1 LYNKREENMSQILIK
16 NGYVISMNKN
26 REIFKNGSVLIE
38 DDKIKAVGKVEH
50 SLVNADAE
58 IYDAQGKIILPGLV
72 NTHVHLSQQLGRGVA
87 DDVVLLTWLRERVWP
102 YESSFNYEDSLIS
115 STACCVE
122 LIKTGVTTFLEAG
135 GQYVDAMAEAVE
147 KCGLRACLSK
157 STMDEGEG
165 LPKAWQ
171 KTAQE
176 ELDFQEELFKKY
188 NDTADGRIKIWFGL
202 RTIFNNSDE
211 LIKGTKTLADK
222 YNTGI
227 HMHVLEVKEEMD
239 YTRATRGET
248 TVEHMNRLGAL
259 GPNLVA
265 AHTVW
270 LTEREIDLFRLYD
283 VKVSHNPGAA
293 MKVVLGFAKIPEMLE
308 KGIAVSIGTDGAPSN
323 NRMDMMRD
331 MYLTSLIH
339 KGRTLNPKTVSA
351 EQVLEMATING
362 ARCALMEKEIGS
374 LEVGKKADLIIL
386 NPDTIHS
393 LPVIDPVANIV
404 YAMSSE
410 NVESNMCNGKWL
422 MKNREILF
430 LDEKDLLEKVKI
442 QNKKVMDKAGIVIP
456 DRFPVI
462 EIK

>member
-1 LYNKREENMSQILIK
+1 MSQILIK

-38 DDKIKAVGKVEH
+38 DDKIKAVGKVEP

-147 KCGLRACLSK
+147 ECGLRACLSK

-171 KTAQE
+171 KTTQE

>member
-1 LYNKREENMSQILIK
+1 MSQILIK

-38 DDKIKAVGKVEH
+38 DDKIKAVGKVEP

-171 KTAQE
+171 KTTQK

-222 YNTGI
+222 HNTGI

>member
-1 LYNKREENMSQILIK
+1 MSQILIK

-270 LTEREIDLFRLYD
+270 LTEGEIDLFRLYD

>member
-1 LYNKREENMSQILIK
+1 MSQILIK

-26 REIFKNGSVLIE
+26 REIFRNGSVLIE
-38 DDKIKAVGKVEH
+38 DDKIKAVGKVEP

-58 IYDAQGKIILPGLV
+58 IYDVQGKIILPGLV

-171 KTAQE
+171 KTTQE

>member
-1 LYNKREENMSQILIK
+1 MSQILIK

-171 KTAQE
+171 KTTQE

-188 NDTADGRIKIWFGL
+188 NNTAEGRIKIWFGL

-211 LIKGTKTLADK
+211 LIKGTKILADK
-222 YNTGI
+222 YKTGI

-239 YTRATRGET
+239 YTRATREET

-410 NVESNMCNGKWL
+410 NIESSMCNGKWL

-430 LDEKDLLEKVKI
+430 LDEKELLEKIKI

>member
-1 LYNKREENMSQILIK
+1 MSQILIK

-38 DDKIKAVGKVEH
+38 DDKIKAVGKVEP

-147 KCGLRACLSK
+147 ECGLRACLSK

-171 KTAQE
+171 KTTQE

-270 LTEREIDLFRLYD
+270 LTKREIDLFRLYD

>member
-1 LYNKREENMSQILIK
+1 MSQILIK
-16 NGYVISMNKN
+16 NGYIISMNKN
-26 REIFKNGSVLIE
+26 REIFKNGSILIE
-38 DDKIKAVGKVEH
+38 DDKIKAVGKVDP
-50 SLVNADAE
+50 SLINKNTE
-58 IYDAQGKIILPGLV
+58 IYDAEGKIILPGFI
-72 NTHVHLSQQLGRGVA
+72 NTHVHLSQQLGRGIA

-102 YESSFNYEDSLIS
+102 YESSFNYEDSFIS

-147 KCGLRACLSK
+147 MCGLRACLSK
-157 STMDEGEG
+157 SIMDEGEG
-165 LPKAWQ
+165 LPEAWQ
-171 KTAQE
+171 KTTQE

-188 NDTADGRIKIWFGL
+188 NNTANGRIKIWFGL

-211 LIKGTKTLADK
+211 LIKGTKLLADK

-227 HMHVLEVKEEMD
+227 HMHILEVKEEMD
-239 YTRATRGET
+239 YTRAIRGKT
-248 TVEHMNRLGAL
+248 TVEHLNRLGVL

-339 KGRTLNPKTVSA
+339 KGRTLNPKTISA

-362 ARCALMEKEIGS
+362 ARCALMENEIGS
-374 LEVGKKADLIIL
+374 LEIGKKADIIIL
-386 NPDTIHS
+386 NSDTIHS

-404 YAMSSE
+404 YAMGSE
-410 NVESNMCNGKWL
+410 NIESSMCNGRWL

-430 LDEKDLLEKVKI
+430 LDEKELLKKIKI
-442 QNKKVMDKAGIVIP
+442 QNEKIMNKAGVVIP
-456 DRFPVI
+456 NRFPVI
-462 EIK
+462 EID

>member
-1 LYNKREENMSQILIK
+1 MSQILIK
-16 NGYVISMNKN
+16 NGYVIYMNKN
-26 REIFKNGSVLIE
+26 REIFKNGSILIE
-38 DDKIKAVGKVEH
+38 NDRVKAVGRVDPSLINSDVE
-50 SLVNADAE
+50 VYNAL
-58 IYDAQGKIILPGLV
+58 GKIILPGFI

-102 YESSFNYEDSLIS
+102 YESSFDYEDSLVS

-171 KTAQE
+171 KTTQE

-188 NDTADGRIKIWFGL
+188 NNTAEGRIKIWFGL

-211 LIKGTKTLADK
+211 LIKGTKILADK
-222 YNTGI
+222 YKTGI

-239 YTRATRGET
+239 YTRATREET

-410 NVESNMCNGKWL
+410 NIESSMCNGKWL

-430 LDEKDLLEKVKI
+430 LDEKELLEKIKI

>member
-1 LYNKREENMSQILIK
+1 MSQILIK

-38 DDKIKAVGKVEH
+38 DDKIKAVGKVEP

-58 IYDAQGKIILPGLV
+58 IYDVQGKIILPGLV

>member
-1 LYNKREENMSQILIK
+1 MSQILIK

-26 REIFKNGSVLIE
+26 REIFKNGSILIE
-38 DDKIKAVGKVEH
+38 NDRIKAVGRVDPSLINSDVE
-50 SLVNADAE
+50 V
-58 IYDAQGKIILPGLV
+58 YDAQGKIILPGLI

-102 YESSFNYEDSLIS
+102 YESSFDYEDSLVS

-171 KTAQE
+171 KTTQE
-176 ELDFQEELFKKY
+176 ELDLQEELFKKY
-188 NDTADGRIKIWFGL
+188 NNTAEGRIKIWFGL

-211 LIKGTKTLADK
+211 LIKGTKILADK
-222 YNTGI
+222 YRTGI

-374 LEVGKKADLIIL
+374 LEVDKKADLIIL

-410 NVESNMCNGKWL
+410 NVESSMCNGKWL

-430 LDEKDLLEKVKI
+430 LDEKELLEKVKI
-442 QNKKVMDKAGIVIP
+442 QNKKVMDKAGIVIS

>member
-1 LYNKREENMSQILIK
+1 MSQILIK

-38 DDKIKAVGKVEH
+38 DDKIKAVGKVEP

-58 IYDAQGKIILPGLV
+58 IYDVQGKIILPGLV

-115 STACCVE
+115 STVCCVE

-171 KTAQE
+171 KTTQE

>member
-1 LYNKREENMSQILIK
+1 MSQILIK

-38 DDKIKAVGKVEH
+38 DDKIKAVGKVEP

-171 KTAQE
+171 KTTQE

-248 TVEHMNRLGAL
+248 TVEHMNRLGVL

-430 LDEKDLLEKVKI
+430 LDEKIFLKKLKYRIKKLWIKLE
-442 QNKKVMDKAGIVIP
+442 
-456 DRFPVI
+456 
-462 EIK
+462 

>member
-1 LYNKREENMSQILIK
+1 MSQILIK

-26 REIFKNGSVLIE
+26 REIFKNGSILIE
-38 DDKIKAVGKVEH
+38 NDRVKAVGRVDPSLINSDVE
-50 SLVNADAE
+50 VYNAL
-58 IYDAQGKIILPGLV
+58 GKIILPGFI

-102 YESSFNYEDSLIS
+102 YESSFDYEDSLVS

-171 KTAQE
+171 KTTQE

-188 NDTADGRIKIWFGL
+188 NNTAEGRIKIWFGL

-211 LIKGTKTLADK
+211 LIKGTKILADK
-222 YNTGI
+222 YKTGI

-410 NVESNMCNGKWL
+410 NVESSMCNGKWL

-430 LDEKDLLEKVKI
+430 LDEKELLEKIKI

>member
-1 LYNKREENMSQILIK
+1 
-16 NGYVISMNKN
+16 
-26 REIFKNGSVLIE
+26 
-38 DDKIKAVGKVEH
+38 
-50 SLVNADAE
+50 
-58 IYDAQGKIILPGLV
+58 
-72 NTHVHLSQQLGRGVA
+72 
-87 DDVVLLTWLRERVWP
+87 
-102 YESSFNYEDSLIS
+102 
-115 STACCVE
+115 
-122 LIKTGVTTFLEAG
+122 
-135 GQYVDAMAEAVE
+135 
-147 KCGLRACLSK
+147 
-157 STMDEGEG
+157 MDEGEG

-171 KTAQE
+171 KTTQE

-248 TVEHMNRLGAL
+248 TVEHMNRLGVL

>member
-1 LYNKREENMSQILIK
+1 MSQILIK

-38 DDKIKAVGKVEH
+38 DDKIKAVGKVEP

-58 IYDAQGKIILPGLV
+58 IYDVQGKIILPGLV

-171 KTAQE
+171 KTTQE

-339 KGRTLNPKTVSA
+339 KGRTLNPKTVST

>member
-1 LYNKREENMSQILIK
+1 M
-16 NGYVISMNKN
+16 
-26 REIFKNGSVLIE
+26 
-38 DDKIKAVGKVEH
+38 GKVEP

-58 IYDAQGKIILPGLV
+58 IYDVQGKIILPGLV

-171 KTAQE
+171 KTTQE

>member
-1 LYNKREENMSQILIK
+1 MSQILIK

-26 REIFKNGSVLIE
+26 REIFKNGSILIE
-38 DDKIKAVGKVEH
+38 NDRIKAVGRVDPSLINSDVE
-50 SLVNADAE
+50 V
-58 IYDAQGKIILPGLV
+58 YDAQGKIILPGLI

-102 YESSFNYEDSLIS
+102 YESSFDYEDSLVS

-171 KTAQE
+171 KTTQE
-176 ELDFQEELFKKY
+176 ELDLQEELFKKY
-188 NDTADGRIKIWFGL
+188 NNTAEGRIKIWFGL

-211 LIKGTKTLADK
+211 LIKGTKILADK
-222 YNTGI
+222 YRTGI

-270 LTEREIDLFRLYD
+270 LTEREIDLFRIYD

-410 NVESNMCNGKWL
+410 NVESSMCNGKWL

-430 LDEKDLLEKVKI
+430 LDEKELLEKVKI
-442 QNKKVMDKAGIVIP
+442 QNKKVMDKAGIVIS

>member
-1 LYNKREENMSQILIK
+1 MSQILIK

-26 REIFKNGSVLIE
+26 REIFKNGSILIE
-38 DDKIKAVGKVEH
+38 NDRVKAVGRVDPSLINSDVE
-50 SLVNADAE
+50 VYNAL
-58 IYDAQGKIILPGLV
+58 GKIILPGFI

-102 YESSFNYEDSLIS
+102 YESSFDYEDSLVS

-171 KTAQE
+171 KTTQE

-188 NDTADGRIKIWFGL
+188 NNTAEGRIKIWFGL

-211 LIKGTKTLADK
+211 LIKGTKILADK
-222 YNTGI
+222 YKTGI

-410 NVESNMCNGKWL
+410 NVESSMCNGKWL
-422 MKNREILF
+422 MKNRGILF
-430 LDEKDLLEKVKI
+430 LDEKELLEKVKI

>member
-1 LYNKREENMSQILIK
+1 MSQILIK
-16 NGYVISMNKN
+16 NGYVISINKN
-26 REIFKNGSVLIE
+26 KEIFKNSSVLIE
-38 DDKIKAVGKVEH
+38 DDKIKAVGKVEP

-58 IYDAQGKIILPGLV
+58 IYDVQGKIILPGLV

-171 KTAQE
+171 KTTQE

>member
-1 LYNKREENMSQILIK
+1 MSQILIK

-26 REIFKNGSVLIE
+26 REIFKNGSILIE
-38 DDKIKAVGKVEH
+38 NDKIKAVGKVEP
-50 SLVNADAE
+50 SLINSDVEVYNAL
-58 IYDAQGKIILPGLV
+58 GKIILPGFI

-102 YESSFNYEDSLIS
+102 YESSFDYEDSLVS

-171 KTAQE
+171 KTTQE

-188 NDTADGRIKIWFGL
+188 NNTAEGRIKIWFGL

-211 LIKGTKTLADK
+211 LIKGTKILADK
-222 YNTGI
+222 YKTGI

-239 YTRATRGET
+239 YTRATREET

-410 NVESNMCNGKWL
+410 NIESSMCNGKWL

-430 LDEKDLLEKVKI
+430 LDEKELLEKIKI

>member
-1 LYNKREENMSQILIK
+1 MSQILIK

-331 MYLTSLIH
+331 MHLTSLIH

>member
-1 LYNKREENMSQILIK
+1 MSQILIK

-171 KTAQE
+171 KTTQE

-308 KGIAVSIGTDGAPSN
+308 KGITVSIGTDGAPSN

-442 QNKKVMDKAGIVIP
+442 QNKKVMDKARIVIP

>member
-1 LYNKREENMSQILIK
+1 MSQILIK

-38 DDKIKAVGKVEH
+38 DDKIKAVGKVEP

-58 IYDAQGKIILPGLV
+58 IYDVQGKIILPGLV

-171 KTAQE
+171 KTTQE

-248 TVEHMNRLGAL
+248 TVEHMNRLGVL

>member
-1 LYNKREENMSQILIK
+1 MSQILIK

-38 DDKIKAVGKVEH
+38 DDKIKAVGKVEP

-72 NTHVHLSQQLGRGVA
+72 NTHIHLSQQLGRGVA

>member
-1 LYNKREENMSQILIK
+1 MSQILIK

-58 IYDAQGKIILPGLV
+58 IYDVQGKIILPGLV